1 MGLNRFMRAMMVVFI
16 TANCITINPDIIF
29 AATDSEDSSLNTDEW
44 EEEKTEEQPSEV
56 NTGPR
61 YETAREVSSRDI
73 EELEKS
79 NKVKNTNKADLI
91 AMLKAKAEKGPNIN
105 NNNSE
110 QSENVAINE
119 EASGSDRPAIQV
131 ERRHPGLPS
140 DSAAEIKKRRK
151 AIASSDSE
159 LESLTYPDK
168 PTKATKKKVAKA
180 SVTDTS
186 ESDLDSS
193 MQSADESTPQP
204 LKANQQ
210 PFFPKVFKK
219 IKDAGKWVRDKIDE
233 NPEVKKAIVDK
244 SAGLI
249 DQLLTKKKNEE
260 VNASDFPPP
269 PTDEELRLA
278 LPETPML
285 LGFNAPATSEPSS
298 FEFPPPPTD
307 EELRLAL
314 PETPMLLGFNAP
326 ATSEPSSFEFPPPPT
341 DEELRL
347 ALPETPMLLGFNAP
361 ATSEPSSFEFPPPPT
376 EDELEI
382 MRETAP
388 SLDSSFTSGDL
399 ASLRSAIN
407 RHSQN
412 FSDFPPM
419 PTEEE
424 LNGRGGIPTSE
435 EFSSLNSGDFTDDEN
450 SETTEEEIDRLA
462 DLRDR
467 GTGKHSRNAGFLPLN
482 PFTSSPVP
490 SLTPKVPKISAPA
503 LITDIT
509 KKAPFKNPP
518 QPLNVFNKKTT
529 TKTAPKKITPVNTA
543 PKLAALPITKA
554 QETELGENK
563 APFIEKQAETNNR
576 PIDMPS
582 LPVIQKEVTERNKE
596 EMKPQTEEKVVGESE
611 PANNVNGKK
620 RSAGIEEGKLI
631 AKSAEDEKAKEEPVN
646 HTTLIL
652 AMLAIG
658 VFSLG
663 AVIKIIQLRKNS

>member
-1 MGLNRFMRAMMVVFI
+1 MRAMMVVFI

-91 AMLKAKAEKGPNIN
+91 AMLKAKAEKGRNIN

-298 FEFPPPPTD
+298 FEFPPPPT
-307 EELRLAL
+307 
-314 PETPMLLGFNAP
+314 
-326 ATSEPSSFEFPPPPT
+326 
-341 DEELRL
+341 
-347 ALPETPMLLGFNAP
+347 
-361 ATSEPSSFEFPPPPT
+361 

-450 SETTEEEIDRLA
+450 SETTEEEIDRLT

-490 SLTPKVPKISAPA
+490 SLTPKVSKISAPA
-503 LITDIT
+503 LITDVT

>member
-110 QSENVAINE
+110 QTENAAINE
-119 EASGSDRPAIQV
+119 EASGADRPAIQV

-159 LESLTYPDK
+159 LESLTYLDK
-168 PTKATKKKVAKA
+168 PTKANKKKVAKA

-249 DQLLTKKKNEE
+249 DQLLTKKKKEE
-260 VNASDFPPP
+260 ANASD
-269 PTDEELRLA
+269 
-278 LPETPML
+278 
-285 LGFNAPATSEPSS
+285 
-298 FEFPPPPTD
+298 
-307 EELRLAL
+307 
-314 PETPMLLGFNAP
+314 
-326 ATSEPSSFEFPPPPT
+326 FPPPPT

-407 RHSQN
+407 RHSEN
-412 FSDFPPM
+412 FSDFPPI

-424 LNGRGGIPTSE
+424 LNGRGGRPTSE

-490 SLTPKVPKISAPA
+490 SLSPKVSKKSAPA
-503 LITDIT
+503 LISDIT

-518 QPLNVFNKKTT
+518 QPLNVFNKKTA
-529 TKTAPKKITPVNTA
+529 TKTASKKITPVNTS

-554 QETELGENK
+554 QETALGENK
-563 APFIEKQAETNNR
+563 APFIEKQAEPNNQ

-596 EMKPQTEEKVVGESE
+596 EMKPQTEEKMVGESE
-611 PANNVNGKK
+611 PANNMNGKK

-631 AKSAEDEKAKEEPVN
+631 AKSAEDEKAKEEPAN

-652 AMLAIG
+652 AMLAMG

-663 AVIKIIQLRKNS
+663 AFIKIIQLRKNS

>member
-110 QSENVAINE
+110 QTENAAINE
-119 EASGSDRPAIQV
+119 EASGADRPAIQV
-131 ERRHPGLPS
+131 ERRHPGLSS

-168 PTKATKKKVAKA
+168 PTKANKKKVAKE
-180 SVTDTS
+180 SVADAS

-193 MQSADESTPQP
+193 MQSADESSPQP

-233 NPEVKKAIVDK
+233 NPEVKKAIIDK

-260 VNASDFPPP
+260 INTSDFPPL

-298 FEFPPPPTD
+298 FEFP
-307 EELRLAL
+307 A
-314 PETPMLLGFNAP
+314 
-326 ATSEPSSFEFPPPPT
+326 PPT

-407 RHSQN
+407 RHSEN
-412 FSDFPPM
+412 FSDFPPI

-424 LNGRGGIPTSE
+424 LNGRGGRPTSE

-490 SLTPKVPKISAPA
+490 SLSPKVSKKSAPA
-503 LITDIT
+503 LISDIT

-518 QPLNVFNKKTT
+518 QPLNVFNKKTA
-529 TKTAPKKITPVNTA
+529 TKTASKKITPVNTS
-543 PKLAALPITKA
+543 PKLATLPITKA
-554 QETELGENK
+554 QETALGENK
-563 APFIEKQAETNNR
+563 APFIEKQAEPNNQ

-596 EMKPQTEEKVVGESE
+596 EMKPQTEEKMVGESE

-631 AKSAEDEKAKEEPVN
+631 AKSAEDEKAKEEPAN

-652 AMLAIG
+652 AMLAMG

-663 AVIKIIQLRKNS
+663 AFIKIIQLRKNS

>member
-44 EEEKTEEQPSEV
+44 EEEKTEEQPSEI

-91 AMLKAKAEKGPNIN
+91 AMLRAKAEKGPNIN

-110 QSENVAINE
+110 QTENAAINE
-119 EASGSDRPAIQV
+119 EASGADRPAIQV

-168 PTKATKKKVAKA
+168 PTKANKKKVAKEPVA
-180 SVTDTS
+180 DAS

-193 MQSADESTPQP
+193 MQSADESSPQP

-285 LGFNAPATSEPSS
+285 LGFNAPATSELSS

-307 EELRLAL
+307 GELRLAL

-326 ATSEPSSFEFPPPPT
+326 V
-341 DEELRL
+341 
-347 ALPETPMLLGFNAP
+347 
-361 ATSEPSSFEFPPPPT
+361 TSEPSSFEFPPPPT

-407 RHSQN
+407 RHSEN
-412 FSDFPPM
+412 FSDFPPI

-424 LNGRGGIPTSE
+424 LNGRGGRPTSE

-490 SLTPKVPKISAPA
+490 SLSPKVSKKSAPA
-503 LITDIT
+503 LISDTT

-529 TKTAPKKITPVNTA
+529 TKTAPQKITPVNTT

-554 QETELGENK
+554 QETALGENK

-576 PIDMPS
+576 PIDMPN

-596 EMKPQTEEKVVGESE
+596 EMKPQTEGKMVGESE

-631 AKSAEDEKAKEEPVN
+631 AKSAEDEKAKEEPAN

-652 AMLAIG
+652 AMLAMG

-663 AVIKIIQLRKNS
+663 AFIKIIQLRKNS

>member
-44 EEEKTEEQPSEV
+44 EEEKIEEQPSEV

-110 QSENVAINE
+110 QTENVAINE
-119 EASGSDRPAIQV
+119 EASGADRPAIQV

-159 LESLTYPDK
+159 LESLTYLDK
-168 PTKATKKKVAKA
+168 PTKANKKKVTKELVADA
-180 SVTDTS
+180 S

-193 MQSADESTPQP
+193 MQSADESSPQP

-314 PETPMLLGFNAP
+314 PETPMLLGFNAHV
-326 ATSEPSSFEFPPPPT
+326 
-341 DEELRL
+341 
-347 ALPETPMLLGFNAP
+347 
-361 ATSEPSSFEFPPPPT
+361 TSEPSSFEFPPPPT

-382 MRETAP
+382 MRGTAP

-407 RHSQN
+407 RHSEN
-412 FSDFPPM
+412 FSDFPPI

-424 LNGRGGIPTSE
+424 LNGRGGRPTSE

-490 SLTPKVPKISAPA
+490 SLSPKVPKISAPA
-503 LITDIT
+503 LISDIT

-529 TKTAPKKITPVNTA
+529 TKAASKKITPVNTS

-554 QETELGENK
+554 QETALGENK
-563 APFIEKQAETNNR
+563 APFIEKLAETNNR

-582 LPVIQKEVTERNKE
+582 LPVIQKEDTERNKE
-596 EMKPQTEEKVVGESE
+596 EMKPQTEGKMVGESE

-631 AKSAEDEKAKEEPVN
+631 AKSAEDEKAKEEPAN

-652 AMLAIG
+652 AMLAMG

-663 AVIKIIQLRKNS
+663 AFIKIIQLRKNS

>member
-298 FEFPPPPTD
+298 FEFPPPPT
-307 EELRLAL
+307 
-314 PETPMLLGFNAP
+314 
-326 ATSEPSSFEFPPPPT
+326 
-341 DEELRL
+341 
-347 ALPETPMLLGFNAP
+347 
-361 ATSEPSSFEFPPPPT
+361 

-412 FSDFPPM
+412 FSDFPPI

-554 QETELGENK
+554 QETALGENK

-652 AMLAIG
+652 ALAIG

>member
-1 MGLNRFMRAMMVVFI
+1 MRAMMVVFI

-73 EELEKS
+73 KELEKS
-79 NKVKNTNKADLI
+79 NKVRNTNKADLI
-91 AMLKAKAEKGPNIN
+91 AMLKEKAEKGPNN
-105 NNNSE
+105 NNNNGE
-110 QSENVAINE
+110 QTGNVAINE
-119 EASGSDRPAIQV
+119 EASGVDRPTLQV
-131 ERRHPGLPS
+131 ERRHPGLSS

-168 PTKATKKKVAKA
+168 PTKANKRKVAKE
-180 SVTDTS
+180 SVVDAS

-204 LKANQQ
+204 LKANQK

-249 DQLLTKKKNEE
+249 DQLLTKKKSEE

-285 LGFNAPATSEPSS
+285 LGFNAP
-298 FEFPPPPTD
+298 
-307 EELRLAL
+307 
-314 PETPMLLGFNAP
+314 TP
-326 ATSEPSSFEFPPPPT
+326 SEPSSFEFPPPPT

-407 RHSQN
+407 RHSEN
-412 FSDFPPM
+412 FSDFPPI

-424 LNGRGGIPTSE
+424 LNGRGGRPTSE

-490 SLTPKVPKISAPA
+490 SLSPKVSKISAPA
-503 LITDIT
+503 LISDIT
-509 KKAPFKNPP
+509 KKTPFKNPS

-529 TKTAPKKITPVNTA
+529 TKTVTKKPTPVKTA
-543 PKLAALPITKA
+543 PKLAELPATKP
-554 QETELGENK
+554 QETVLRENK
-563 APFIEKQAETNNR
+563 TPFIEKQAETNKQSIN
-576 PIDMPS
+576 MPS
-582 LPVIQKEVTERNKE
+582 LPVIQKEATESDKE
-596 EMKPQTEEKVVGESE
+596 EMKPQTEEKMVEESE
-611 PANNVNGKK
+611 SANNANGKN

-631 AKSAEDEKAKEEPVN
+631 AKSAEDEKAKEEPGN

-663 AVIKIIQLRKNS
+663 AFIKIIQLRKNN

>member
-73 EELEKS
+73 KELEKS

-110 QSENVAINE
+110 QTENAAINE
-119 EASGSDRPAIQV
+119 EASGADRPAIQV

-168 PTKATKKKVAKA
+168 PTKVNKKKVAKE
-180 SVTDTS
+180 SVADAS

-204 LKANQQ
+204 LKANQK

-249 DQLLTKKKNEE
+249 DQLLTKKKSEE

-285 LGFNAPATSEPSS
+285 LGFNAP
-298 FEFPPPPTD
+298 
-307 EELRLAL
+307 
-314 PETPMLLGFNAP
+314 TP
-326 ATSEPSSFEFPPPPT
+326 SEPSSFEFPPPPT

-388 SLDSSFTSGDL
+388 SLDSSFTRGDL
-399 ASLRSAIN
+399 ASLRNAIN

-412 FSDFPPM
+412 FSDFPPI

-424 LNGRGGIPTSE
+424 LNGGGDRPTSE
-435 EFSSLNSGDFTDDEN
+435 GFSSMNSGDFTDDEN

-482 PFTSSPVP
+482 PFISSPVP

-503 LITDIT
+503 LISDIT
-509 KKAPFKNPP
+509 KKAPFKNPS

-529 TKTAPKKITPVNTA
+529 TKTVTKKPTPVKTA
-543 PKLAALPITKA
+543 PKLAELPATKP
-554 QETELGENK
+554 QETVLRENK
-563 APFIEKQAETNNR
+563 TPFIEKQAETNKQSIN
-576 PIDMPS
+576 MPS
-582 LPVIQKEVTERNKE
+582 LPVIQKEATESDKE
-596 EMKPQTEEKVVGESE
+596 EMKPQTEEKMVEESE
-611 PANNVNGKK
+611 SANNANGKN

-631 AKSAEDEKAKEEPVN
+631 AKSAEDEKAKEEPGN

-663 AVIKIIQLRKNS
+663 AFIKIIQLRKNN

>member
-73 EELEKS
+73 KELEKS
-79 NKVKNTNKADLI
+79 NKVRNTNKADLI
-91 AMLKAKAEKGPNIN
+91 AMLKEKAEKGPNN
-105 NNNSE
+105 NNNNGE
-110 QSENVAINE
+110 QTGNVAINE
-119 EASGSDRPAIQV
+119 EASGVDRPTLQV
-131 ERRHPGLPS
+131 ERRHPGLSS

-168 PTKATKKKVAKA
+168 PTKANKRKVAKE
-180 SVTDTS
+180 SVVDAS

-204 LKANQQ
+204 LKANQK

-249 DQLLTKKKNEE
+249 DQLLTKKKSEE

-285 LGFNAPATSEPSS
+285 LGFNAP
-298 FEFPPPPTD
+298 
-307 EELRLAL
+307 
-314 PETPMLLGFNAP
+314 TP
-326 ATSEPSSFEFPPPPT
+326 SEPSSFEFPPPPT

-407 RHSQN
+407 RHSEN
-412 FSDFPPM
+412 FSDFPPI

-424 LNGRGGIPTSE
+424 LNGRGGRPTSE

-490 SLTPKVPKISAPA
+490 SLSPKVSKISAPA
-503 LITDIT
+503 LISDIT
-509 KKAPFKNPP
+509 KKTPFKNPS

-529 TKTAPKKITPVNTA
+529 TKTVTKKPTPVKTA
-543 PKLAALPITKA
+543 PKLAELPATKP
-554 QETELGENK
+554 QETVLRENK
-563 APFIEKQAETNNR
+563 TPFIEKQAETNKQSIN
-576 PIDMPS
+576 MPS
-582 LPVIQKEVTERNKE
+582 LPVIQKEATESDKE
-596 EMKPQTEEKVVGESE
+596 EMKPQTEEKMVEESE
-611 PANNVNGKK
+611 SANNANGKN

-631 AKSAEDEKAKEEPVN
+631 AKSAEDEKAKEESGN

-663 AVIKIIQLRKNS
+663 AFIKIIQLRKNN

>member
-1 MGLNRFMRAMMVVFI
+1 MRAMMVVFI

-29 AATDSEDSSLNTDEW
+29 AAIDSEDSSLNTDEW

-91 AMLKAKAEKGPNIN
+91 AMLQAKAEKGPNIN

-110 QSENVAINE
+110 QTENAAINE
-119 EASGSDRPAIQV
+119 EASGADRPAIQV
-131 ERRHPGLPS
+131 ERRHPGLSS

-159 LESLTYPDK
+159 LESLTYLDK
-168 PTKATKKKVAKA
+168 PTKANKKKVAKE
-180 SVTDTS
+180 SVADAS

-193 MQSADESTPQP
+193 MQSADESSPQP

-249 DQLLTKKKNEE
+249 DQLLTKKKKEE
-260 VNASDFPPP
+260 VNASD
-269 PTDEELRLA
+269 
-278 LPETPML
+278 
-285 LGFNAPATSEPSS
+285 
-298 FEFPPPPTD
+298 
-307 EELRLAL
+307 
-314 PETPMLLGFNAP
+314 
-326 ATSEPSSFEFPPPPT
+326 FPPPPT

-407 RHSQN
+407 RHSEN
-412 FSDFPPM
+412 FSDFPPI

-424 LNGRGGIPTSE
+424 LNGRGGRPTPE

-490 SLTPKVPKISAPA
+490 SLNPKVSKISVPA
-503 LITDIT
+503 LISDTT

-518 QPLNVFNKKTT
+518 QPLNMFNKKTT
-529 TKTAPKKITPVNTA
+529 TKTASQKITPVNTA

-554 QETELGENK
+554 QETALGENK

-576 PIDMPS
+576 PIDMPN

-596 EMKPQTEEKVVGESE
+596 EMKPQTEGKMVGESE

-631 AKSAEDEKAKEEPVN
+631 AKSAEDEKAKEEPAN

-652 AMLAIG
+652 AMLAMG

-663 AVIKIIQLRKNS
+663 AFIKIIQLRKNS

>member
-110 QSENVAINE
+110 QTENAAINE
-119 EASGSDRPAIQV
+119 EASGADRPAIQV

-159 LESLTYPDK
+159 LESLTYLDK
-168 PTKATKKKVAKA
+168 PTKANKKKVAKA

-249 DQLLTKKKNEE
+249 DQLLTKKKKEE
-260 VNASDFPPP
+260 VNASDFP
-269 PTDEELRLA
+269 A
-278 LPETPML
+278 
-285 LGFNAPATSEPSS
+285 
-298 FEFPPPPTD
+298 
-307 EELRLAL
+307 
-314 PETPMLLGFNAP
+314 
-326 ATSEPSSFEFPPPPT
+326 PPT

-407 RHSQN
+407 RHSEN
-412 FSDFPPM
+412 FSDFPPI

-424 LNGRGGIPTSE
+424 LNGRGGRPTSE

-490 SLTPKVPKISAPA
+490 SLSPKVSKISAPA
-503 LITDIT
+503 LISDIT
-509 KKAPFKNPP
+509 KKAPFENPP

-529 TKTAPKKITPVNTA
+529 TKTASKKITPLNTS

-554 QETELGENK
+554 QETALGENK
-563 APFIEKQAETNNR
+563 APFREKQAEPNNQR
-576 PIDMPS
+576 IDMPS

-596 EMKPQTEEKVVGESE
+596 EMKPQTEEKMVGESE

-631 AKSAEDEKAKEEPVN
+631 AKSAEDEKAKEEPAN

-652 AMLAIG
+652 AMLAMG

-663 AVIKIIQLRKNS
+663 AFIKIIQLRKNS

>member
-44 EEEKTEEQPSEV
+44 EEEKMEEQPSEV

-110 QSENVAINE
+110 QTENAAINE
-119 EASGSDRPAIQV
+119 EASGADRPAIQV

-159 LESLTYPDK
+159 LESLTYLDK
-168 PTKATKKKVAKA
+168 PTKANKKKVAKELVA
-180 SVTDTS
+180 DAS

-193 MQSADESTPQP
+193 MQSADESSPQP

-219 IKDAGKWVRDKIDE
+219 IKDAGRWVRDKIDE

-285 LGFNAPATSEPSS
+285 LGFNAPATS
-298 FEFPPPPTD
+298 
-307 EELRLAL
+307 
-314 PETPMLLGFNAP
+314 G
-326 ATSEPSSFEFPPPPT
+326 PSSFEFPPPPT

-407 RHSQN
+407 RHSEN
-412 FSDFPPM
+412 FSDFPPI

-424 LNGRGGIPTSE
+424 LNGRGGRSTSE

-490 SLTPKVPKISAPA
+490 SLSPKVSKISAPA
-503 LITDIT
+503 LISDIT

-529 TKTAPKKITPVNTA
+529 TKTASKKITPVNTS

-554 QETELGENK
+554 QETALGENK
-563 APFIEKQAETNNR
+563 APFREKRAEPNNQ

-582 LPVIQKEVTERNKE
+582 LPVIQKEVTEKNKE
-596 EMKPQTEEKVVGESE
+596 EMKPQTEEKMVGESE

-631 AKSAEDEKAKEEPVN
+631 AKSAEDEKAKEEPAN

-652 AMLAIG
+652 AMLAMG

-663 AVIKIIQLRKNS
+663 AFIKIIQLRKNS

>member
-73 EELEKS
+73 KELEKS

-110 QSENVAINE
+110 QTENAAINE
-119 EASGSDRPAIQV
+119 EASGADRPAIQV

-168 PTKATKKKVAKA
+168 PTKVNKKKVAKE
-180 SVTDTS
+180 SVADAS

-204 LKANQQ
+204 LKANQK

-249 DQLLTKKKNEE
+249 DQLLTKKKSEE

-285 LGFNAPATSEPSS
+285 LGFNAP
-298 FEFPPPPTD
+298 
-307 EELRLAL
+307 
-314 PETPMLLGFNAP
+314 TP
-326 ATSEPSSFEFPPPPT
+326 
-341 DEELRL
+341 
-347 ALPETPMLLGFNAP
+347 
-361 ATSEPSSFEFPPPPT
+361 SEPSSFEFPPPPT

-407 RHSQN
+407 RHSEN
-412 FSDFPPM
+412 FSDFPPI

-424 LNGRGGIPTSE
+424 LNGRGGRPTSE
-435 EFSSLNSGDFTDDEN
+435 EFSSMNSGDFTDDEN
-450 SETTEEEIDRLA
+450 SETTEAEIDLLA

-482 PFTSSPVP
+482 PFISSPVP

-503 LITDIT
+503 LISDIT
-509 KKAPFKNPP
+509 KKAPFKNPS

-529 TKTAPKKITPVNTA
+529 TKTVTKKPTPVKTA
-543 PKLAALPITKA
+543 PKLAELPATKP
-554 QETELGENK
+554 QETVLRENK
-563 APFIEKQAETNNR
+563 TPFIEKQAETNKQSIN
-576 PIDMPS
+576 MPS
-582 LPVIQKEVTERNKE
+582 LPVIQKEATESDKE
-596 EMKPQTEEKVVGESE
+596 EMKPQTEEKMVEESE
-611 PANNVNGKK
+611 SANNANGKN

-631 AKSAEDEKAKEEPVN
+631 AKSAEDEKAKEEPGN

-663 AVIKIIQLRKNS
+663 AFIKIIQLRKNN

>member
-73 EELEKS
+73 KELEKS
-79 NKVKNTNKADLI
+79 NKVRNTNKADLI
-91 AMLKAKAEKGPNIN
+91 AMLKEKAEKGPNIN

-110 QSENVAINE
+110 QTENAAINE
-119 EASGSDRPAIQV
+119 EASGADRPAIQV

-168 PTKATKKKVAKA
+168 PTKVNKKKVAKE
-180 SVTDTS
+180 SVADAS

-204 LKANQQ
+204 LKANQK

-249 DQLLTKKKNEE
+249 DQLLTKKKSEE
-260 VNASDFPPP
+260 VNASD
-269 PTDEELRLA
+269 
-278 LPETPML
+278 
-285 LGFNAPATSEPSS
+285 
-298 FEFPPPPTD
+298 
-307 EELRLAL
+307 
-314 PETPMLLGFNAP
+314 
-326 ATSEPSSFEFPPPPT
+326 FPPPPT

-407 RHSQN
+407 RHSEN
-412 FSDFPPM
+412 FSDFPPI

-424 LNGRGGIPTSE
+424 LNGRGGRPTSE

-467 GTGKHSRNAGFLPLN
+467 GRGKHSRNAGFLPLN

-490 SLTPKVPKISAPA
+490 SLSPKVSKISAPA
-503 LITDIT
+503 LISDIT
-509 KKAPFKNPP
+509 KKTPFKNPS

-529 TKTAPKKITPVNTA
+529 TKTVTKKPTPVKTA
-543 PKLAALPITKA
+543 PKLAELPATKP
-554 QETELGENK
+554 QETVLRENK
-563 APFIEKQAETNNR
+563 TPFIEKQAETNKQSIN
-576 PIDMPS
+576 MPS
-582 LPVIQKEVTERNKE
+582 LPVIQKEATESDKE
-596 EMKPQTEEKVVGESE
+596 EMKPQTEEKMVEESE
-611 PANNVNGKK
+611 SANNANGKN

-631 AKSAEDEKAKEEPVN
+631 AKSAEDEKAKEEPGN

-663 AVIKIIQLRKNS
+663 AFIKIIQLRKNN

>member
-29 AATDSEDSSLNTDEW
+29 AMTDSEDSSLNTDEW

-91 AMLKAKAEKGPNIN
+91 AMLQAKAEKGPNNN

-110 QSENVAINE
+110 QTENVAINE
-119 EASGSDRPAIQV
+119 EASGADRPAIQV
-131 ERRHPGLPS
+131 ERRHPGLSS

-168 PTKATKKKVAKA
+168 PTKANKKKVAKE
-180 SVTDTS
+180 SVADAS

-193 MQSADESTPQP
+193 MQSADESSPQP

-285 LGFNAPATSEPSS
+285 LGFNAPATSE
-298 FEFPPPPTD
+298 
-307 EELRLAL
+307 L
-314 PETPMLLGFNAP
+314 
-326 ATSEPSSFEFPPPPT
+326 
-341 DEELRL
+341 
-347 ALPETPMLLGFNAP
+347 
-361 ATSEPSSFEFPPPPT
+361 SSFEFPPPPT

-382 MRETAP
+382 MRETVP

-407 RHSQN
+407 RHSEN
-412 FSDFPPM
+412 FSDFPPI

-424 LNGRGGIPTSE
+424 LNGRGGRPTSE

-490 SLTPKVPKISAPA
+490 SLSPKVSKKSAPA
-503 LITDIT
+503 LISDTT

-529 TKTAPKKITPVNTA
+529 TKTASQKITPVNTA

-554 QETELGENK
+554 QETALGENK

-576 PIDMPS
+576 PIDMPN

-596 EMKPQTEEKVVGESE
+596 EMKPQTEGKMVGESE

-631 AKSAEDEKAKEEPVN
+631 AKSAEDEKAKEEPAN

-652 AMLAIG
+652 AMLAMG

-663 AVIKIIQLRKNS
+663 AFIKIIQLRKNS

>member
-110 QSENVAINE
+110 QTENAAINE
-119 EASGSDRPAIQV
+119 EASGADRPAIQV

-168 PTKATKKKVAKA
+168 PTKVNKKKVAKE
-180 SVTDTS
+180 SVADAS

-193 MQSADESTPQP
+193 MQSADESSPQP

-249 DQLLTKKKNEE
+249 DQLLTKKKSEE

-285 LGFNAPATSEPSS
+285 LGFNAPT
-298 FEFPPPPTD
+298 
-307 EELRLAL
+307 
-314 PETPMLLGFNAP
+314 
-326 ATSEPSSFEFPPPPT
+326 TSEPSSFEFPPPPT

-407 RHSQN
+407 RHSEN
-412 FSDFPPM
+412 FSDFSPI

-424 LNGRGGIPTSE
+424 LNGRGGRPTSE

-482 PFTSSPVP
+482 PFISSPVP

-503 LITDIT
+503 LISDIT
-509 KKAPFKNPP
+509 KKAPFKNPS

-529 TKTAPKKITPVNTA
+529 TKTVTKKPTPVKTA
-543 PKLAALPITKA
+543 PKLAELPATKP
-554 QETELGENK
+554 QETVLRENK
-563 APFIEKQAETNNR
+563 TPFIEKQAETNKQSIN
-576 PIDMPS
+576 MPS
-582 LPVIQKEVTERNKE
+582 LPVIQKEATESDKE
-596 EMKPQTEEKVVGESE
+596 EMKPQTEEKMVEESE
-611 PANNVNGKK
+611 SANNANGKN

-631 AKSAEDEKAKEEPVN
+631 AKSAEDEKAKEEPGN

-663 AVIKIIQLRKNS
+663 AFIKIIQLRKNN

>member
-1 MGLNRFMRAMMVVFI
+1 MRAMMVVFI

-110 QSENVAINE
+110 QSDNVAINE

-233 NPEVKKAIVDK
+233 NPEAKKAIVDK

-260 VNASDFPPP
+260 VNASD
-269 PTDEELRLA
+269 
-278 LPETPML
+278 
-285 LGFNAPATSEPSS
+285 
-298 FEFPPPPTD
+298 
-307 EELRLAL
+307 
-314 PETPMLLGFNAP
+314 
-326 ATSEPSSFEFPPPPT
+326 FPPPPT

-412 FSDFPPM
+412 FSDFPPI

-554 QETELGENK
+554 QETALGENK

-596 EMKPQTEEKVVGESE
+596 EMKPQTEGKVVGESE

>member
-73 EELEKS
+73 KELEKS
-79 NKVKNTNKADLI
+79 NKVRNTNKADLI
-91 AMLKAKAEKGPNIN
+91 AMLKEKAEKGPNN
-105 NNNSE
+105 NNNNGE
-110 QSENVAINE
+110 QTGNVAINE
-119 EASGSDRPAIQV
+119 EASGVDRPTLQV

-168 PTKATKKKVAKA
+168 PTKVNKKKVAKE
-180 SVTDTS
+180 SVADAS

-193 MQSADESTPQP
+193 MQSADESSPQP

-249 DQLLTKKKNEE
+249 DQLLTKKKSEE
-260 VNASDFPPP
+260 VNASDFTPP

-285 LGFNAPATSEPSS
+285 LGFNAPT
-298 FEFPPPPTD
+298 
-307 EELRLAL
+307 
-314 PETPMLLGFNAP
+314 
-326 ATSEPSSFEFPPPPT
+326 TSEPSSFEFPPPPT

-382 MRETAP
+382 IRETAS
-388 SLDSSFTSGDL
+388 SLDSSFTRGDL
-399 ASLRSAIN
+399 ASLRNAIN

-412 FSDFPPM
+412 FSDFPPI

-424 LNGRGGIPTSE
+424 LNGRGGRPTSE

-490 SLTPKVPKISAPA
+490 SLSPKVSKISAPA
-503 LITDIT
+503 LISDIT
-509 KKAPFKNPP
+509 KKTPFKNPS

-529 TKTAPKKITPVNTA
+529 TKTVTKKPTPVKTA
-543 PKLAALPITKA
+543 PKLAELPATKP
-554 QETELGENK
+554 QETVLRENK
-563 APFIEKQAETNNR
+563 TPFIEKQAETNKQSIN
-576 PIDMPS
+576 MPS
-582 LPVIQKEVTERNKE
+582 LPVIQKEATESDKE
-596 EMKPQTEEKVVGESE
+596 EMKPQTEEKMVEESE
-611 PANNVNGKK
+611 SANNANGKN

-631 AKSAEDEKAKEEPVN
+631 AKSAEDEKAKEEPGN

-663 AVIKIIQLRKNS
+663 AFIKIIQLRKNN

>member
-44 EEEKTEEQPSEV
+44 EEEKTEEQPSEI

-91 AMLKAKAEKGPNIN
+91 AMLRAKAEKGPNIN

-110 QSENVAINE
+110 QTENVAINE
-119 EASGSDRPAIQV
+119 EASGADRPAIQV
-131 ERRHPGLPS
+131 ERRHPGLSS

-159 LESLTYPDK
+159 LESLTYLDK
-168 PTKATKKKVAKA
+168 PTKANKKKVAKE
-180 SVTDTS
+180 SVADAS

-193 MQSADESTPQP
+193 MQSADESSPQP

-249 DQLLTKKKNEE
+249 DQLLTKKKKEE
-260 VNASDFPPP
+260 VNASD
-269 PTDEELRLA
+269 
-278 LPETPML
+278 
-285 LGFNAPATSEPSS
+285 
-298 FEFPPPPTD
+298 
-307 EELRLAL
+307 
-314 PETPMLLGFNAP
+314 
-326 ATSEPSSFEFPPPPT
+326 FPPPPT

-407 RHSQN
+407 RHSEN
-412 FSDFPPM
+412 FSDFPPI

-424 LNGRGGIPTSE
+424 LNGRGGRPTSE

-490 SLTPKVPKISAPA
+490 SLSPKVSKKSAPA
-503 LITDIT
+503 LISDTT
-509 KKAPFKNPP
+509 KKAPFNNPP
-518 QPLNVFNKKTT
+518 EPLNVFNKKTT
-529 TKTAPKKITPVNTA
+529 TKTASQKITPVNTA

-554 QETELGENK
+554 QETALGENK
-563 APFIEKQAETNNR
+563 APFREKQAETNNR
-576 PIDMPS
+576 PIDMPN

-596 EMKPQTEEKVVGESE
+596 EMKPQTEGKMVGESE

-652 AMLAIG
+652 AMLAMG

-663 AVIKIIQLRKNS
+663 AFIKIIQLRKNS

>member
-73 EELEKS
+73 KELEKS

-91 AMLKAKAEKGPNIN
+91 AMLKEKAEKGPNN
-105 NNNSE
+105 NNNNGE
-110 QSENVAINE
+110 QTGNAAINE
-119 EASGSDRPAIQV
+119 EASGADRPTLQV

-159 LESLTYPDK
+159 LESLTYLDK
-168 PTKATKKKVAKA
+168 PTKANKKTVAKE
-180 SVTDTS
+180 SVADAS

-204 LKANQQ
+204 LKANQK

-249 DQLLTKKKNEE
+249 DQLLTKKKSEE

-285 LGFNAPATSEPSS
+285 LGFNAP
-298 FEFPPPPTD
+298 
-307 EELRLAL
+307 
-314 PETPMLLGFNAP
+314 TP
-326 ATSEPSSFEFPPPPT
+326 SEPSSFEFPPPPT

-382 MRETAP
+382 IRETAS
-388 SLDSSFTSGDL
+388 SLDSSFTRGDL
-399 ASLRSAIN
+399 ASLRNAIN

-412 FSDFPPM
+412 FSDFPPI

-424 LNGRGGIPTSE
+424 LNGRGGRPTSE

-490 SLTPKVPKISAPA
+490 SLSPKVSKISAPA
-503 LITDIT
+503 LISDIT
-509 KKAPFKNPP
+509 KKAPFKNPS

-529 TKTAPKKITPVNTA
+529 TKTVTKKPTPVKTA
-543 PKLAALPITKA
+543 PKLAELPATKP
-554 QETELGENK
+554 QETVLRENK
-563 APFIEKQAETNNR
+563 TPFIEKQAETNKQSIN
-576 PIDMPS
+576 MPS
-582 LPVIQKEVTERNKE
+582 LPVIQKEATESDKE
-596 EMKPQTEEKVVGESE
+596 EMKPQTEEKMVEESE
-611 PANNVNGKK
+611 SANNANGKN

-631 AKSAEDEKAKEEPVN
+631 AKSAEDEKAKEEPGN

-663 AVIKIIQLRKNS
+663 AFIKIIQLRKNN

>member
-1 MGLNRFMRAMMVVFI
+1 MRAMMVVFI

-110 QSENVAINE
+110 QTENAAINE
-119 EASGSDRPAIQV
+119 EASGADRPAIQV

-159 LESLTYPDK
+159 LESLTYLDK
-168 PTKATKKKVAKA
+168 PTKANKKKVAKA

-244 SAGLI
+244 GAGLI

-260 VNASDFPPP
+260 VNASDFP
-269 PTDEELRLA
+269 A
-278 LPETPML
+278 
-285 LGFNAPATSEPSS
+285 
-298 FEFPPPPTD
+298 
-307 EELRLAL
+307 
-314 PETPMLLGFNAP
+314 
-326 ATSEPSSFEFPPPPT
+326 PPT

-407 RHSQN
+407 RYSEN
-412 FSDFPPM
+412 FSDFPPI

-424 LNGRGGIPTSE
+424 LNGRGGRPTSE

-490 SLTPKVPKISAPA
+490 SLSPKVSKISAPA
-503 LITDIT
+503 LISDTT
-509 KKAPFKNPP
+509 KKTPFKNPP

-529 TKTAPKKITPVNTA
+529 TKTASKKITPVNTS

-554 QETELGENK
+554 QETALGENK
-563 APFIEKQAETNNR
+563 APFREKQAEPNNQ

-631 AKSAEDEKAKEEPVN
+631 AKSAEDEKAKEEPAN

-652 AMLAIG
+652 AMLAMG

-663 AVIKIIQLRKNS
+663 AFIKIIQLRKNS

>member
-1 MGLNRFMRAMMVVFI
+1 MRAMMVVFI

-110 QSENVAINE
+110 QSDNVAINE

-298 FEFPPPPTD
+298 FEFPPPPT
-307 EELRLAL
+307 
-314 PETPMLLGFNAP
+314 
-326 ATSEPSSFEFPPPPT
+326 
-341 DEELRL
+341 
-347 ALPETPMLLGFNAP
+347 
-361 ATSEPSSFEFPPPPT
+361 

-412 FSDFPPM
+412 FSDFPLM

-467 GTGKHSRNAGFLPLN
+467 GAGKHSRNAGFLPLN

-490 SLTPKVPKISAPA
+490 SLSPKVSKISAPA

-554 QETELGENK
+554 QETALGENK

>member
-1 MGLNRFMRAMMVVFI
+1 MRAMMVVFI

-110 QSENVAINE
+110 QSDNVAINE

-298 FEFPPPPTD
+298 FEFPPPPT
-307 EELRLAL
+307 
-314 PETPMLLGFNAP
+314 
-326 ATSEPSSFEFPPPPT
+326 
-341 DEELRL
+341 
-347 ALPETPMLLGFNAP
+347 
-361 ATSEPSSFEFPPPPT
+361 

-412 FSDFPPM
+412 FSDFPLM

-467 GTGKHSRNAGFLPLN
+467 GTGKHSRNAGFLSLN

-490 SLTPKVPKISAPA
+490 SLSPKVSKISAPA

-554 QETELGENK
+554 QETALGENK

>member
-29 AATDSEDSSLNTDEW
+29 ATTDSEDSSLNTDEW
-44 EEEKTEEQPSEV
+44 EEEKTEEQPSEI

-73 EELEKS
+73 KELEKS
-79 NKVKNTNKADLI
+79 NKVKDANKADLI
-91 AMLKAKAEKGPNIN
+91 AMLKAKAEKGPNNNNNN

-110 QSENVAINE
+110 QSGNLAINE
-119 EASGSDRPAIQV
+119 EASGADRPTLQV
-131 ERRHPGLPS
+131 ERRHPGLSS

-168 PTKATKKKVAKA
+168 TTKTNKKKVAKESIVDA
-180 SVTDTS
+180 S

-244 SAGLI
+244 GAGLI
-249 DQLLTKKKNEE
+249 DQLLTKKKSEE

-285 LGFNAPATSEPSS
+285 LGFNASTTSEPSS

-307 EELRLAL
+307 
-314 PETPMLLGFNAP
+314 G
-326 ATSEPSSFEFPPPPT
+326 
-341 DEELRL
+341 
-347 ALPETPMLLGFNAP
+347 
-361 ATSEPSSFEFPPPPT
+361 
-376 EDELEI
+376 ELEI
-382 MRETAP
+382 MRETAS
-388 SLDSSFTSGDL
+388 SLDSSFTRGDL

-412 FSDFPPM
+412 FSDFPPI

-424 LNGRGGIPTSE
+424 LNGRGDRPTSE
-435 EFSSLNSGDFTDDEN
+435 EFSSLDSGDFTDDEN

-490 SLTPKVPKISAPA
+490 SLSPKVPKISAPA
-503 LITDIT
+503 LVSDIT
-509 KKAPFKNPP
+509 KKAPFKNPS
-518 QPLNVFNKKTT
+518 QPLNVFNKKNTT
-529 TKTAPKKITPVNTA
+529 TTVLKKITPVNIA
-543 PKLAALPITKA
+543 PKLATLPTTKP
-554 QETELGENK
+554 QETAIGENQ
-563 APFIEKQAETNNR
+563 APFKEKQAETNNQ

-596 EMKPQTEEKVVGESE
+596 EMKPQTEEKMVGESE
-611 PANNVNGKK
+611 PANDVNGKK
-620 RSAGIEEGKLI
+620 RSAGMEEGKLI
-631 AKSAEDEKAKEEPVN
+631 AKSAEDEKVKEEPAN

-663 AVIKIIQLRKNS
+663 AFIKIIQLRKNS

>member
-1 MGLNRFMRAMMVVFI
+1 MRAMMVVFI

-110 QSENVAINE
+110 QTENAAINE
-119 EASGSDRPAIQV
+119 EASGADRPAIQV

-159 LESLTYPDK
+159 LESLTYLDK
-168 PTKATKKKVAKA
+168 PTKANKKKVAKE
-180 SVTDTS
+180 SVADAS

-193 MQSADESTPQP
+193 MQSADESSPQP

-260 VNASDFPPP
+260 VNASDFPPL

-285 LGFNAPATSEPSS
+285 LGFNAP
-298 FEFPPPPTD
+298 
-307 EELRLAL
+307 
-314 PETPMLLGFNAP
+314 TP
-326 ATSEPSSFEFPPPPT
+326 SEPSSFEFPPPPT

-407 RHSQN
+407 RHSEN
-412 FSDFPPM
+412 FSDFSPI

-424 LNGRGGIPTSE
+424 LNGRGGRPTSE

-490 SLTPKVPKISAPA
+490 SLSPKVSKISAPA
-503 LITDIT
+503 LISDIT
-509 KKAPFKNPP
+509 KKAPFKNPS

-529 TKTAPKKITPVNTA
+529 TKTVTKKPTPVKTA
-543 PKLAALPITKA
+543 PKLAELPATKP
-554 QETELGENK
+554 QETVLRENK
-563 APFIEKQAETNNR
+563 TPFIEKQAETNNQ

-582 LPVIQKEVTERNKE
+582 LPVIQKEATESDKE
-596 EMKPQTEEKVVGESE
+596 EMKPQTEEKMVEESE
-611 PANNVNGKK
+611 SANNANGKN

-631 AKSAEDEKAKEEPVN
+631 AKSAEDEKAKEEPGN

-663 AVIKIIQLRKNS
+663 AFIKIIQLRKNN

>member
-1 MGLNRFMRAMMVVFI
+1 MRAMMVVFI

-110 QSENVAINE
+110 QSDNVAINE

-298 FEFPPPPTD
+298 FEFPPPPT
-307 EELRLAL
+307 
-314 PETPMLLGFNAP
+314 
-326 ATSEPSSFEFPPPPT
+326 
-341 DEELRL
+341 
-347 ALPETPMLLGFNAP
+347 
-361 ATSEPSSFEFPPPPT
+361 

-412 FSDFPPM
+412 FYDFPLM

-490 SLTPKVPKISAPA
+490 SLSPKVSKISAPA

-554 QETELGENK
+554 QETALGENK

>member
-1 MGLNRFMRAMMVVFI
+1 MRAMMVVFI

-105 NNNSE
+105 NNNSK
-110 QSENVAINE
+110 QTENAAINE
-119 EASGSDRPAIQV
+119 EASGADRPAIQV

-159 LESLTYPDK
+159 LESLTYLDK
-168 PTKATKKKVAKA
+168 PTKANKKKVAKELVA
-180 SVTDTS
+180 DAS

-193 MQSADESTPQP
+193 MQSADESSPQP

-298 FEFPPPPTD
+298 FEFPPPPT
-307 EELRLAL
+307 
-314 PETPMLLGFNAP
+314 
-326 ATSEPSSFEFPPPPT
+326 
-341 DEELRL
+341 
-347 ALPETPMLLGFNAP
+347 
-361 ATSEPSSFEFPPPPT
+361 

-382 MRETAP
+382 MRGTAP

-407 RHSQN
+407 RHSEN
-412 FSDFPPM
+412 FSDFPPI

-424 LNGRGGIPTSE
+424 LNGRGGRPTSE

-490 SLTPKVPKISAPA
+490 SLSPKVSKISAPV
-503 LITDIT
+503 LISDIT

-529 TKTAPKKITPVNTA
+529 TKTASKKIIPVNTS
-543 PKLAALPITKA
+543 PKLAALPITKT
-554 QETELGENK
+554 QETALGENK
-563 APFIEKQAETNNR
+563 APFREKQAEPNNQ

-596 EMKPQTEEKVVGESE
+596 EMKPQTEGKMVGESE

-620 RSAGIEEGKLI
+620 RSVGIEEGKLI
-631 AKSAEDEKAKEEPVN
+631 AKSAEDEKAKEEPAN

-652 AMLAIG
+652 AMLAMG

-663 AVIKIIQLRKNS
+663 AFIKIIQLRKNS

>member
-1 MGLNRFMRAMMVVFI
+1 MRAMMVVFI

-61 YETAREVSSRDI
+61 DETAREVSSRDI

-110 QSENVAINE
+110 QSDNVAINE

-298 FEFPPPPTD
+298 FEFPPPPT
-307 EELRLAL
+307 
-314 PETPMLLGFNAP
+314 
-326 ATSEPSSFEFPPPPT
+326 
-341 DEELRL
+341 
-347 ALPETPMLLGFNAP
+347 
-361 ATSEPSSFEFPPPPT
+361 

-412 FSDFPPM
+412 FSDFPLM

-490 SLTPKVPKISAPA
+490 SLSPKVSKISAPA

-554 QETELGENK
+554 QETALGENK

>member
-73 EELEKS
+73 KELEKS
-79 NKVKNTNKADLI
+79 NKVRNTNKADLI
-91 AMLKAKAEKGPNIN
+91 AMLKEKAEKGPNN
-105 NNNSE
+105 NNNNGE
-110 QSENVAINE
+110 QTGNVAINE
-119 EASGSDRPAIQV
+119 EASGVDRPTLQV

-159 LESLTYPDK
+159 LESLTYLDK
-168 PTKATKKKVAKA
+168 PTKANKKKVAKE
-180 SVTDTS
+180 SVADAS

-193 MQSADESTPQP
+193 MQSADESSPQP

-249 DQLLTKKKNEE
+249 DQLLTKKKSEE

-285 LGFNAPATSEPSS
+285 LGFNAPT
-298 FEFPPPPTD
+298 
-307 EELRLAL
+307 
-314 PETPMLLGFNAP
+314 
-326 ATSEPSSFEFPPPPT
+326 TSEPSSFEFPPPPT

-407 RHSQN
+407 RHSEN
-412 FSDFPPM
+412 FSDFPPI

-424 LNGRGGIPTSE
+424 LNGRGGRPTSE

-490 SLTPKVPKISAPA
+490 SLSPKVSKISAPA
-503 LITDIT
+503 LISDIT
-509 KKAPFKNPP
+509 KKTPFKNPS

-529 TKTAPKKITPVNTA
+529 TKTVTKKPTPVKTA
-543 PKLAALPITKA
+543 PKLAELPATKP
-554 QETELGENK
+554 QETVLRENK
-563 APFIEKQAETNNR
+563 TPFIEKQAETNKQSIN
-576 PIDMPS
+576 MPS
-582 LPVIQKEVTERNKE
+582 LPVIQKEATESDKE
-596 EMKPQTEEKVVGESE
+596 EMKPQTEEKMVEESE
-611 PANNVNGKK
+611 SANNANGKN

-631 AKSAEDEKAKEEPVN
+631 AKSAEDEKAKEEPGN

-663 AVIKIIQLRKNS
+663 AFIKIIQLRKNN

>member
-1 MGLNRFMRAMMVVFI
+1 MRAMMVVFI

-110 QSENVAINE
+110 QSDNVAINE

-298 FEFPPPPTD
+298 FEFPPPPT
-307 EELRLAL
+307 
-314 PETPMLLGFNAP
+314 
-326 ATSEPSSFEFPPPPT
+326 
-341 DEELRL
+341 
-347 ALPETPMLLGFNAP
+347 
-361 ATSEPSSFEFPPPPT
+361 

-412 FSDFPPM
+412 FSDFPPI

-596 EMKPQTEEKVVGESE
+596 EMKPQTEGKVVGESE

>member
-159 LESLTYPDK
+159 LKSLTYPDK

-298 FEFPPPPTD
+298 FEFPPPPT
-307 EELRLAL
+307 
-314 PETPMLLGFNAP
+314 
-326 ATSEPSSFEFPPPPT
+326 
-341 DEELRL
+341 
-347 ALPETPMLLGFNAP
+347 
-361 ATSEPSSFEFPPPPT
+361 

-412 FSDFPPM
+412 FSDFPPI

-596 EMKPQTEEKVVGESE
+596 EMKPQTEGKVVGESE

>member
-341 DEELRL
+341 
-347 ALPETPMLLGFNAP
+347 
-361 ATSEPSSFEFPPPPT
+361 

-450 SETTEEEIDRLA
+450 SETTEEEIDRLT

-490 SLTPKVPKISAPA
+490 SLTPKVSKISAPA
-503 LITDIT
+503 LITDVT

>member
-1 MGLNRFMRAMMVVFI
+1 MRAMMVVFI

-110 QSENVAINE
+110 QSDNVAINE

-298 FEFPPPPTD
+298 FEFPPPPT
-307 EELRLAL
+307 
-314 PETPMLLGFNAP
+314 
-326 ATSEPSSFEFPPPPT
+326 
-341 DEELRL
+341 
-347 ALPETPMLLGFNAP
+347 
-361 ATSEPSSFEFPPPPT
+361 

-412 FSDFPPM
+412 FSDFPPI

-554 QETELGENK
+554 QETALGENK

-596 EMKPQTEEKVVGESE
+596 EMKPQTEGKVVGESE

-652 AMLAIG
+652 AMFAIG

>member
-73 EELEKS
+73 KELEKS
-79 NKVKNTNKADLI
+79 NKVRNTNKADLI
-91 AMLKAKAEKGPNIN
+91 AMLKEKAEKGPNN
-105 NNNSE
+105 NNNNGE
-110 QSENVAINE
+110 QTGNVAINE
-119 EASGSDRPAIQV
+119 EASGVDRPTLQV
-131 ERRHPGLPS
+131 ERRHPGLSS

-168 PTKATKKKVAKA
+168 PTKANKRKVAKE
-180 SVTDTS
+180 SVVDAS

-204 LKANQQ
+204 LKANQK

-249 DQLLTKKKNEE
+249 DQLLTKKKSEE

-285 LGFNAPATSEPSS
+285 LGFNAP
-298 FEFPPPPTD
+298 
-307 EELRLAL
+307 
-314 PETPMLLGFNAP
+314 TP
-326 ATSEPSSFEFPPPPT
+326 SEPSSFEFPPPPT

-407 RHSQN
+407 RHSEN
-412 FSDFPPM
+412 FSDFPPI

-424 LNGRGGIPTSE
+424 LNGRGGRPTSE

-490 SLTPKVPKISAPA
+490 SLSPKVSKISAPA
-503 LITDIT
+503 LISDIT
-509 KKAPFKNPP
+509 KKTPFKNPS

-529 TKTAPKKITPVNTA
+529 TKTVTKKPTPVKTA
-543 PKLAALPITKA
+543 PKLAELPATKP
-554 QETELGENK
+554 QETVLRGNK
-563 APFIEKQAETNNR
+563 TPFIEKQAETNKQSIN
-576 PIDMPS
+576 MPS
-582 LPVIQKEVTERNKE
+582 LPVIQKEATESDKE
-596 EMKPQTEEKVVGESE
+596 EMKPQTEEKMVEESE
-611 PANNVNGKK
+611 SANNANGKN

-631 AKSAEDEKAKEEPVN
+631 AKSAEDEKAKEEPGN

-663 AVIKIIQLRKNS
+663 AFIKIIQLRKNN

>member
-1 MGLNRFMRAMMVVFI
+1 MRAMMVVFI

-73 EELEKS
+73 KELEKS
-79 NKVKNTNKADLI
+79 NKVRNTNKADLI
-91 AMLKAKAEKGPNIN
+91 AMLKEKAEKGPNN
-105 NNNSE
+105 NNNNGE
-110 QSENVAINE
+110 QTGNVAINE
-119 EASGSDRPAIQV
+119 EASGVDRPTLQV

-151 AIASSDSE
+151 ATASSDSE
-159 LESLTYPDK
+159 LESLTYLDK
-168 PTKATKKKVAKA
+168 PTKANKKKVAKE
-180 SVTDTS
+180 SVADAS

-193 MQSADESTPQP
+193 MQSADESSPQP

-249 DQLLTKKKNEE
+249 DQLLTKKKSEE

-298 FEFPPPPTD
+298 FEFPPPPT
-307 EELRLAL
+307 
-314 PETPMLLGFNAP
+314 
-326 ATSEPSSFEFPPPPT
+326 
-341 DEELRL
+341 
-347 ALPETPMLLGFNAP
+347 
-361 ATSEPSSFEFPPPPT
+361 

-382 MRETAP
+382 IRETAS
-388 SLDSSFTSGDL
+388 SLDSSFTRGDL
-399 ASLRSAIN
+399 ASLRNAIN

-412 FSDFPPM
+412 FSDFPPI

-424 LNGRGGIPTSE
+424 LNGRGGRPTSE

-490 SLTPKVPKISAPA
+490 SLSPKVSKISAPA
-503 LITDIT
+503 LISDIT
-509 KKAPFKNPP
+509 KKTPFKNPS

-529 TKTAPKKITPVNTA
+529 TKTVTKKPTPVKTA
-543 PKLAALPITKA
+543 PKLAELPATKP
-554 QETELGENK
+554 QETVLRENK
-563 APFIEKQAETNNR
+563 TPFIEKQAETNKQSIN
-576 PIDMPS
+576 MPS
-582 LPVIQKEVTERNKE
+582 LPVIQKEATESDKE
-596 EMKPQTEEKVVGESE
+596 EMKPQTEEKMVEESE
-611 PANNVNGKK
+611 SANNANGKN

-631 AKSAEDEKAKEEPVN
+631 AKSAEDEKAKEEPGN

-663 AVIKIIQLRKNS
+663 AFIKIIQLRKNN

>member
-73 EELEKS
+73 KELEKS

-91 AMLKAKAEKGPNIN
+91 AMLKEKAEKGPNN
-105 NNNSE
+105 NNNNGE
-110 QSENVAINE
+110 QTGNAAINE
-119 EASGSDRPAIQV
+119 EASGADRPTLQV

-159 LESLTYPDK
+159 LESLTYLDK
-168 PTKATKKKVAKA
+168 PTKANKKTVAKE
-180 SVTDTS
+180 SVADAS

-204 LKANQQ
+204 LKANQK

-249 DQLLTKKKNEE
+249 DQLLTKKKSEE

-285 LGFNAPATSEPSS
+285 LGFNAP
-298 FEFPPPPTD
+298 
-307 EELRLAL
+307 
-314 PETPMLLGFNAP
+314 TP
-326 ATSEPSSFEFPPPPT
+326 SEPSSFEFPPPPT

-382 MRETAP
+382 IRETAS
-388 SLDSSFTSGDL
+388 SLDSSFTRGDL
-399 ASLRSAIN
+399 ASLRNAIN

-412 FSDFPPM
+412 FSDFPPI

-424 LNGRGGIPTSE
+424 LNGRGGRPTSE

-490 SLTPKVPKISAPA
+490 SLSPKVSKISAPA
-503 LITDIT
+503 LISDIT
-509 KKAPFKNPP
+509 KKAPFKNPS

-529 TKTAPKKITPVNTA
+529 TKTVAKKPTPVKTA
-543 PKLAALPITKA
+543 PKLAELPATKP
-554 QETELGENK
+554 QETVLRENK
-563 APFIEKQAETNNR
+563 TPFIEKQAETNKQSIN
-576 PIDMPS
+576 MPS
-582 LPVIQKEVTERNKE
+582 LPVIQKEATESDKE
-596 EMKPQTEEKVVGESE
+596 EMKPQTEEKMVEESE
-611 PANNVNGKK
+611 SANNANGKN

-631 AKSAEDEKAKEEPVN
+631 AKSAEDEKAKEEPGN

-663 AVIKIIQLRKNS
+663 AFIKIIQLRKNN

>member
-110 QSENVAINE
+110 QTENAAINE
-119 EASGSDRPAIQV
+119 EASGADRPAIQV

-159 LESLTYPDK
+159 LESLTYLDK
-168 PTKATKKKVAKA
+168 PTKATKKKVAKE
-180 SVTDTS
+180 SVADAS

-193 MQSADESTPQP
+193 MQSADESSPQP

-249 DQLLTKKKNEE
+249 DQLLTKKKKEE
-260 VNASDFPPP
+260 VNASD
-269 PTDEELRLA
+269 
-278 LPETPML
+278 
-285 LGFNAPATSEPSS
+285 
-298 FEFPPPPTD
+298 
-307 EELRLAL
+307 
-314 PETPMLLGFNAP
+314 
-326 ATSEPSSFEFPPPPT
+326 FPPPPT

-382 MRETAP
+382 MRGIAP
-388 SLDSSFTSGDL
+388 SLESSFTSRDL

-407 RHSQN
+407 RHSEN
-412 FSDFPPM
+412 FSDFPPI

-424 LNGRGGIPTSE
+424 LNGRGGRPTSE

-482 PFTSSPVP
+482 PFASSPVP
-490 SLTPKVPKISAPA
+490 SLSPKVSKISAPA
-503 LITDIT
+503 LISEIT

-529 TKTAPKKITPVNTA
+529 TKTASKKITPVNTS

-554 QETELGENK
+554 QETALGENK
-563 APFIEKQAETNNR
+563 APFIEKQAEPNNQ

-596 EMKPQTEEKVVGESE
+596 EMKPQTEEKMVGESE

-631 AKSAEDEKAKEEPVN
+631 AKSAEDEKAKEEPAN

-652 AMLAIG
+652 AMLAMG

-663 AVIKIIQLRKNS
+663 AFIKIIQLRKNS

>member
-73 EELEKS
+73 KELEKS
-79 NKVKNTNKADLI
+79 NKVRNTNKADLI

-110 QSENVAINE
+110 QTENAAINE
-119 EASGSDRPAIQV
+119 EASGADRPAIQV

-168 PTKATKKKVAKA
+168 PTKVNKKKVAKE
-180 SVTDTS
+180 SVADAS

-193 MQSADESTPQP
+193 MQSADESSPQP

-249 DQLLTKKKNEE
+249 DQLLTKKKSEE

-341 DEELRL
+341 
-347 ALPETPMLLGFNAP
+347 
-361 ATSEPSSFEFPPPPT
+361 

-382 MRETAP
+382 IRETAS
-388 SLDSSFTSGDL
+388 SLDSSFTRGDL

-407 RHSQN
+407 RHSEN
-412 FSDFPPM
+412 FSDFPPI

-424 LNGRGGIPTSE
+424 LNGRGGRPTSE

-482 PFTSSPVP
+482 PFASSPVP
-490 SLTPKVPKISAPA
+490 SLSPKVSKISAPA
-503 LITDIT
+503 LISDIT
-509 KKAPFKNPP
+509 KKTPFKNPS

-529 TKTAPKKITPVNTA
+529 TKTVTKKPTPVKTA
-543 PKLAALPITKA
+543 PKLAELPATKP
-554 QETELGENK
+554 QETVLRENK
-563 APFIEKQAETNNR
+563 TPFIEKQAETNKQSIN
-576 PIDMPS
+576 MPS
-582 LPVIQKEVTERNKE
+582 LPVIQKEATESDKE
-596 EMKPQTEEKVVGESE
+596 EMKPQTEEKMVEESE
-611 PANNVNGKK
+611 SANNANGKN

-631 AKSAEDEKAKEEPVN
+631 AKSAEDEKAKEEPGN

-663 AVIKIIQLRKNS
+663 AFIKIIQLRKNN

>member
-1 MGLNRFMRAMMVVFI
+1 MPAMMVVFI

-110 QSENVAINE
+110 QSDNVAINE

-298 FEFPPPPTD
+298 FEFPPPPT
-307 EELRLAL
+307 
-314 PETPMLLGFNAP
+314 
-326 ATSEPSSFEFPPPPT
+326 
-341 DEELRL
+341 
-347 ALPETPMLLGFNAP
+347 
-361 ATSEPSSFEFPPPPT
+361 

-412 FSDFPPM
+412 FSDFPPI

>member
-29 AATDSEDSSLNTDEW
+29 ATTDSEDSSLNTDEW
-44 EEEKTEEQPSEV
+44 EEEKTEEQPSEI

-73 EELEKS
+73 KELEKS
-79 NKVKNTNKADLI
+79 NKVKDANKADLI
-91 AMLKAKAEKGPNIN
+91 AMLKAKAEKGPNNNNNN

-110 QSENVAINE
+110 QSGNVAINE
-119 EASGSDRPAIQV
+119 EASGADRPTLQV
-131 ERRHPGLPS
+131 ERRHPGLSS

-168 PTKATKKKVAKA
+168 TTKTNKKKVAKESIVDA
-180 SVTDTS
+180 S

-244 SAGLI
+244 GAGLI
-249 DQLLTKKKNEE
+249 DQLLTKKKSEE

-285 LGFNAPATSEPSS
+285 LGFNASATSEPSS

-307 EELRLAL
+307 
-314 PETPMLLGFNAP
+314 G
-326 ATSEPSSFEFPPPPT
+326 
-341 DEELRL
+341 
-347 ALPETPMLLGFNAP
+347 
-361 ATSEPSSFEFPPPPT
+361 
-376 EDELEI
+376 ELEI
-382 MRETAP
+382 MRETAS
-388 SLDSSFTSGDL
+388 SLDSSFTRGDL

-412 FSDFPPM
+412 FSDFPPI

-424 LNGRGGIPTSE
+424 LNGRGDRPTSE
-435 EFSSLNSGDFTDDEN
+435 EFSSLDSGDFTDDEN

-490 SLTPKVPKISAPA
+490 SLSPKVPKISAPA
-503 LITDIT
+503 LVSDVT
-509 KKAPFKNPP
+509 KKAPFKNPS
-518 QPLNVFNKKTT
+518 QPLNVFNKKNTT
-529 TKTAPKKITPVNTA
+529 TTVLKKITPVNIA
-543 PKLAALPITKA
+543 PKLATLPTTKP
-554 QETELGENK
+554 QETAIGENQ
-563 APFIEKQAETNNR
+563 APFKEKQADTNNQ

-596 EMKPQTEEKVVGESE
+596 EMKPQTEEKMVGESE
-611 PANNVNGKK
+611 PANDVNGKK
-620 RSAGIEEGKLI
+620 RSAGMEEGKLI
-631 AKSAEDEKAKEEPVN
+631 AKSAEDEKVKEEPAN

-663 AVIKIIQLRKNS
+663 AFIKIIQLRKNS